1 MKKKT
6 WLLVMDFVDSPKE
19 IKTIYRR
26 ETYDKMVNSMELYQ
40 DMNENM
46 ILALIEI
53 DIKSTYNNI
62 MEKED
67 GKKMF
72 MSAKSDWD
80 SGMTYEDLKDE
91 MLFHKVV
98 DAFYDETIA
107 RA

>member
-19 IKTIYRR
+19 IKTIYRK

-46 ILALIEI
+46 ILALIEL
-53 DIKSTYNNI
+53 DKKSTYDNI
-62 MEKED
+62 MEMED

-72 MSAKSDWD
+72 MNAKSDWD

-91 MLFHKVV
+91 MLFRKVV
-98 DAFYDETIA
+98 DAFYDKTIA
-107 RA
+107 